1 MLLKLLNCYLV
12 FSRAGRCS
20 YFGDEVTAVVLFIRE
35 LFEAGFEGA
44 ARRSAI
50 SPSKSSREEKL
61 RYTEANRK

>member
-1 MLLKLLNCYLV
+1 VVVREDAVKV
-12 FSRAGRCS
+12 FSKELTS
-20 YFGDEVTAVVLFIRE
+20 TALFIRE
-35 LFEAGFEGA
+35 LFEAGVEGA